1 MTRSLPLA
9 TLTVCVLLSAAA
21 EPPKPKPAPTPAEAR
36 LMRDVSANDLRGM
49 LSFLSS
55 DLLEGRDTP
64 SRGLDLA
71 AEYIASEFRRAG
83 LDPGGDDGYFQTA
96 PFEQVT
102 PVKDG
107 FSLSLTHDGETA
119 AAGPQDV
126 SLSTVDALDLDNAPV
141 FKLDLTDKA
150 AVSAA
155 KPEQVDGRVV
165 VMQSQRRGMPG
176 AAAAFALLQ
185 ESKPALLVMVGE
197 ESMGAGGGGQR
208 LVDPSHPAGEGMFS
222 VPRILVKSGPIVE
235 LLKALPTGDAKT
247 TATVHIAAPLTAPVK
262 LRNVVA
268 ILRGSDPVRKDTCV
282 MVTAHYDHVGMKPGG
297 EGDRIFNG
305 ANDDGSGTV
314 SVVEI
319 ARAFA
324 ASQVRPRRTVVFVAF
339 FGEEKG
345 DLGSHYYGTHSVF
358 PIANTVADINLEQVG
373 RTDSTEGPQLNNA
386 SLTGFGYSTVGDV
399 LVKAGALTGVKI
411 YKHPKNSDLYFSRSD
426 NQALADVG
434 VPAHTLCVAF
444 DYPDYHG
451 VGDEWPKV
459 NYENMAKIDRTVAL
473 ALLMLADDPSTPR
486 WNPKEPKAA
495 RYLKAWR
502 KEHPPA
508 PEPVGR

>member
-1 MTRSLPLA
+1 MTRIRPFAVVAMSAFLSSAGEPA
-9 TLTVCVLLSAAA
+9 T
-21 EPPKPKPAPTPAEAR
+21 PKPTLTPAEKQLTRAI
-36 LMRDVSANDLRGM
+36 SAADLRGM

-71 AEYIASEFRRAG
+71 AEYIASEFRRDG

-96 PFEQVT
+96 LFDQVT
-102 PVKDG
+102 SVKDG
-107 FSLSLTHDGETA
+107 FSLSLQHDGQAA

-126 SLSTVDALDLDNAPV
+126 SLSTGQALDLDNTAV
-141 FKLDLTDKA
+141 FKLDLADKA
-150 AVSAA
+150 GVSAV
-155 KPEQVDGRVV
+155 KPADLDGRVV
-165 VMQSQRRGMPG
+165 ILQSPRRGMAGVG
-176 AAAAFALLQ
+176 AAFSLLQ
-185 ESKPALLVMVGE
+185 ESKPALLIMVGE
-197 ESMGAGGGGQR
+197 QPMSGGSGQR
-208 LVDPSHPAGEGMFS
+208 LVDPSSPAGEGMFAL
-222 VPRILVKSGPIVE
+222 PRIQVKSGPIVE
-235 LLKALPTGDAKT
+235 LFKTLPSGDAKT
-247 TATVHIAAPLTAPVK
+247 TAAVHIAAPLKDPVK
-262 LRNVVA
+262 LRNVVG
-268 ILRGSDPVRKDTCV
+268 ILRGSDPKLKDTCV
-282 MVTAHYDHVGMKPGG
+282 IVTAHYDHIGMTPDGD
-297 EGDRIFNG
+297 GDRIFNG

-314 SVVEI
+314 SVVEL

-324 ASQVRPRRTVVFVAF
+324 AMPVHPRRTIVFAAF

-345 DLGSHYYGTHSVF
+345 DLGSHYYGAHPVF

-386 SLTGFGYSTVGDV
+386 SLTGFGYSTVSDV

-411 YKHPKNSDLYFSRSD
+411 YKHAKNSDLYFSRSD

-451 VGDEWPKV
+451 LGDEWPKV
-459 NYENMAKIDRTVAL
+459 NYENMAKVDRTVAV
-473 ALLMLADDPSTPR
+473 ALLMLAD
-486 WNPKEPKAA
+486 NPAIPHWSATNPKAA

-502 KEHPPA
+502 KEHPA
-508 PEPVGR
+508 D

>member
-1 MTRSLPLA
+1 MTPNLPLA
-9 TLTVCVLLSAAA
+9 LLTMSALLSAAG
-21 EPPKPKPAPTPAEAR
+21 EPAKPKPVPTAAEKR
-36 LMRDVSANDLRGM
+36 LMRGVSADDLRGM

-55 DLLEGRDTP
+55 DLLEGRGTP

-83 LDPGGDDGYFQTA
+83 LDPAGDDGYFQTA
-96 PFEQVT
+96 LFDQVT

-107 FSLSLTHDGETA
+107 FSLSLVYDGQTA

-126 SLSTVDALDLDNAPV
+126 DLSTARALDLEHAPV
-141 FKLDLTDKA
+141 FKLDLADKA
-150 AVSAA
+150 AVSAV
-155 KPEQVDGRVV
+155 KPEDLNGRVV
-165 VMQSQRRGMPG
+165 ILQAPRRGLAGSP
-176 AAAAFALLQ
+176 AAFSLLH

-197 ESMGAGGGGQR
+197 ESMGGAGGKR
-208 LVDPSHPAGEGMFS
+208 LVDPSRPAGEGIFS
-222 VPRILVKSGPIVE
+222 LPRILVEQGPIEE
-235 LLKALPTGDAKT
+235 LFRALPPGDAKT
-247 TATVHIAAPLTAPVK
+247 TAAVHIAAPLTTPVK

-268 ILRGSDPVRKDTCV
+268 ILRGSDPALKDTCV
-282 MVTAHYDHVGMKPGG
+282 MVTAHYDHVGMKADGA
-297 EGDRIFNG
+297 GDQIFNG

-324 ASQVRPRRTVVFVAF
+324 ESPRPPRRTLVFVAF

-345 DLGSHYYGTHSVF
+345 DLGSHYYGAHPLF
-358 PIANTVADINLEQVG
+358 PIAKTIADINLEQVG
-373 RTDSTEGPQLNNA
+373 RTDSTEGRKVNNA

-399 LVKAGALTGVKI
+399 LAKAGALTGVKI
-411 YKHPKNSDLYFSRSD
+411 YKHLKNSDLYFSRSD

-451 VGDEWPKV
+451 LGDEWPKV
-459 NYENMAKIDRTVAL
+459 NYENMARIDRTVAV
-473 ALLMLADDPSTPR
+473 ALLMLADDPSIPR
-486 WNPKEPKAA
+486 WNPNNPKAA
-495 RYLKAWR
+495 RYLNAWR
-502 KEHPPA
+502 KQHPA
-508 PEPVGR
+508 Q

>member
-1 MTRSLPLA
+1 MTRTLPVSMFA
-9 TLTVCVLLSAAA
+9 MSALLCAAS
-21 EPPKPKPAPTPAEAR
+21 EPAKPKPVLTAAER
-36 LMRDVSANDLRGM
+36 QLMRGVSASDLRGM

-96 PFEQVT
+96 LFDQVT
-102 PVKDG
+102 PVKEG
-107 FSLSLTHDGETA
+107 FSLSLVHEGQA
-119 AAGPQDV
+119 APAGPQDV
-126 SLSTVDALDLDNAPV
+126 SLSTGQALDLDDTAV
-141 FKLDLTDKA
+141 FKLDLSDKA
-150 AVSAA
+150 AVSAV
-155 KPEQVDGRVV
+155 KPADLEGRVV
-165 VMQSQRRGMPG
+165 ILQAPRRGMAGAG
-176 AAAAFALLQ
+176 AAFSLIQ
-185 ESKPALLVMVGE
+185 ESKPALLIMVGE
-197 ESMGAGGGGQR
+197 QPMGAASGQR
-208 LVDPSHPAGEGMFS
+208 LVDPSRPAGEGMFS
-222 VPRILVKSGPIVE
+222 LPRIQVKSGAIVE
-235 LLKALPTGDAKT
+235 LFKTLPSGDAKT
-247 TATVHIAAPLTAPVK
+247 MAAVHIAAPLKTPVK
-262 LRNVVA
+262 LKNVVG
-268 ILRGSDPVRKDTCV
+268 ILRGSDPKLKDTCV
-282 MVTAHYDHVGMKPGG
+282 MVTAHYDHVGMKPDGD
-297 EGDRIFNG
+297 GDRIFNG

-314 SVVEI
+314 SVVEL
-319 ARAFA
+319 AHAFA
-324 ASQVRPRRTVVFVAF
+324 AMPVHPLRTIVFVAF

-345 DLGSHYYGTHSVF
+345 DLGSHYYAAHPVV
-358 PIANTVADINLEQVG
+358 PIAKTVADINLEQVG

-451 VGDEWPKV
+451 LGDEWPKV
-459 NYENMAKIDRTVAL
+459 NYENMAKVDRSVAVAL
-473 ALLMLADDPSTPR
+473 FMLADNPAAPR

-502 KEHPPA
+502 KEHPA
-508 PEPVGR
+508 E